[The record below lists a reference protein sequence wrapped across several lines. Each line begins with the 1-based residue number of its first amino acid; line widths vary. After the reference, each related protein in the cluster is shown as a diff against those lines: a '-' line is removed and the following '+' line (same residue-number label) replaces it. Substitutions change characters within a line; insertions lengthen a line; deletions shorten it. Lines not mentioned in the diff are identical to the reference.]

1 MQAFEDRTQVDD
13 EIAKYFTQIYK
24 RPDYRRQHPNEID
37 FNVDGEEEMRI
48 DTINYAGHH
57 SGNDN
62 VTPFT
67 RDEVIEAIRS
77 CNFNKGLGP
86 DCFDGNVLL
95 SNNQLK

>member
-1 MQAFEDRTQVDD
+1 
-13 EIAKYFTQIYK
+13 
-24 RPDYRRQHPNEID
+24 
-37 FNVDGEEEMRI
+37 MRI

-67 RDEVIEAIRS
+67 RDEVIEAIKS

-86 DCFDGNVLL
+86 DCFDGNMLL
-95 SNNQLK
+95 CNNQLK

>member
-24 RPDYRRQHPNEID
+24 RPDYMRQHPNEID

-67 RDEVIEAIRS
+67 RDEVIEAIKS

>member
-1 MQAFEDRTQVDD
+1 
-13 EIAKYFTQIYK
+13 
-24 RPDYRRQHPNEID
+24 
-37 FNVDGEEEMRI
+37 MRI
-48 DTINYAGHH
+48 YTNNINANH

-67 RDEVIEAIRS
+67 REEVIEVIKS

-86 DCFDGNVLL
+86 DCFDGNERQ

>member
-1 MQAFEDRTQVDD
+1 MQ
-13 EIAKYFTQIYK
+13 
-24 RPDYRRQHPNEID
+24 
-37 FNVDGEEEMRI
+37 I
-48 DTINYAGHH
+48 DTNNYVGHH

-67 RDEVIEAIRS
+67 REEVIDAIKS

>member
-1 MQAFEDRTQVDD
+1 MDD
-13 EIAKYFTQIYK
+13 EIAKYFTQIYE
-24 RPDYRRQHPNEID
+24 RPDYRRQQPNEID
-37 FNVDGEEEMRI
+37 FNVDGEEEMQI
-48 DTINYAGHH
+48 DTNNYVGHH

-67 RDEVIEAIRS
+67 RDEVIEAIKS